1 MTRKLGQINYLKKDI
16 HPLQIPILLPRLAC
30 ATIVLLCHSTAML
43 IGAGR
48 HTHNRRWSPLSSP
61 LSLGA
66 GRGFFPSI
74 PPGPDSLTRKKL
86 ASRLQ
91 AAPLGAGR
99 GFFPSIP
106 PGPDSLTR
114 KELASRL
121 QAALGHFASLPF
133 GHPSLVNFTATN
145 TPAMALLRGR
155 LPGLLLSR
163 VRLQLSSIKG
173 AGSGVFACRPLLRG
187 ELLTLFP
194 GDALLVRDS
203 DEGEIGGVLYSAGYA
218 PPDLCGDAS
227 RAYELRISET
237 VSAVGDPE
245 KTTDGAYL
253 GHMCNDAWKLAGR
266 GAEAEEEY
274 RERSGRGA
282 NAIFELFLEGSH
294 VGVVAT
300 RNIGRGEEV
309 YISYTGGYWLSRMQI

>member
-61 LSLGA
+61 LS
-66 GRGFFPSI
+66 
-74 PPGPDSLTRKKL
+74 
-86 ASRLQ
+86 
-91 AAPLGAGR
+91 LGAGR

>member
-1 MTRKLGQINYLKKDI
+1 M
-16 HPLQIPILLPRLAC
+16 
-30 ATIVLLCHSTAML
+30 
-43 IGAGR
+43 
-48 HTHNRRWSPLSSP
+48 SSP
-61 LSLGA
+61 LS
-66 GRGFFPSI
+66 
-74 PPGPDSLTRKKL
+74 
-86 ASRLQ
+86 
-91 AAPLGAGR
+91 LGAGR

>member
-1 MTRKLGQINYLKKDI
+1 M
-16 HPLQIPILLPRLAC
+16 
-30 ATIVLLCHSTAML
+30 
-43 IGAGR
+43 
-48 HTHNRRWSPLSSP
+48 SSP
-61 LSLGA
+61 LS
-66 GRGFFPSI
+66 
-74 PPGPDSLTRKKL
+74 
-86 ASRLQ
+86 
-91 AAPLGAGR
+91 LGAGR

-274 RERSGRGA
+274 RERRGRGA
-282 NAIFELFLEGSH
+282 NAIFALFAEGSH

>member
-1 MTRKLGQINYLKKDI
+1 LTRKLGQINYLKKDI

-61 LSLGA
+61 LS
-66 GRGFFPSI
+66 
-74 PPGPDSLTRKKL
+74 
-86 ASRLQ
+86 
-91 AAPLGAGR
+91 LGAGR

-282 NAIFELFLEGSH
+282 NAIFELFAEGSH